1 MWDICDVFNQRDDMT
16 VAASDRFIIYNTF
29 TCVKQSTVLDDLI
42 DASVNGSVV
51 GWRVPAT
58 SLHLKCINMLV
69 LL

>member
-16 VAASDRFIIYNTF
+16 VATSDRFIIYNTF

-51 GWRVPAT
+51 GWRVLPT
-58 SLHLKCINMLV
+58 SLHLICTSMFV
-69 LL
+69 LM